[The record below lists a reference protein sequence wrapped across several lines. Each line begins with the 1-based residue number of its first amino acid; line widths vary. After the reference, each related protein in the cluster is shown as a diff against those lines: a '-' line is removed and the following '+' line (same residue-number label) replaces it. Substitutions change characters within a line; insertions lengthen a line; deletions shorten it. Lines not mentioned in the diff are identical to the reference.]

1 MELLIYLALSFF
13 IGYAIGKIKG
23 GDEVFKDWNKYIKD
37 HTIYNPTTNKYE
49 LR

>member
-1 MELLIYLALSFF
+1 MEVLIYLALSFF

-23 GDEVFKDWNKYIKD
+23 SDEVFKDWNKYIDD
-37 HTIYNPTTNKYE
+37 HTFYNPITNKYE

>member
-1 MELLIYLALSFF
+1 MEILVYLALSFF
-13 IGYAIGKIKG
+13 FGYAIGKIKG
-23 GDEVFKDWNKYIKD
+23 SNEVFEDWDKYIDD